1 MFSFV
6 YEVAHGTGL
15 EILVCAVALHSGNTK
30 QGNLER
36 IRMFE
41 KTLDQFFRQ
50 AIYILNCVNV

>member
-1 MFSFV
+1 M

-36 IRMFE
+36 IRIFE